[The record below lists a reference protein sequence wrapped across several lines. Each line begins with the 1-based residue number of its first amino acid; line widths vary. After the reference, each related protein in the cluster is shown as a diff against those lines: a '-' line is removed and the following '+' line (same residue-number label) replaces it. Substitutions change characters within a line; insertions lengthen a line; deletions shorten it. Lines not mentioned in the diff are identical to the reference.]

1 MIILAVDVGIQVC
14 GYAVCAL
21 NGTNAHLIKQGEIKP
36 KKADTLPQKLN
47 SIIEELERVVKEVN
61 PQAVVVETL
70 YSHHK
75 HPATLGVL
83 AQVKGTIAVFSC
95 RWGVDYAEYSST
107 RARKS
112 FVGKGDADSLRVKK
126 MAESVT
132 GIVFKSVH
140 TADAYS
146 LAFAYAHE
154 QGFKRLLEKNK
165 G

>member
-14 GYAVCAL
+14 GYAICAL
-21 NGTNAHLIKQGEIKP
+21 NGANAYLIKQGEIKP
-36 KKADTLPQKLN
+36 RKTDTLPDKLN
-47 SIIEELERVVKEVN
+47 TIIVELERVVKEVK
-61 PQAVVVETL
+61 PETVVVETL

-75 HPATLGVL
+75 HPTTLGVL
-83 AQVKGTIAVFSC
+83 AQVKGAIAVFSR
-95 RWGVDYAEYSST
+95 RWGIGYAEYSST

-112 FVGKGDADSLRVKK
+112 FVGRGDADSLRVKK

-132 GIVFKSVH
+132 GMVFRSVH

-154 QGFKRLLEKNK
+154 QGFNRLLQKNK
-165 G
+165 V

>member
-21 NGTNAHLIKQGEIKP
+21 NGAHAHLIKQGEIKP
-36 KKADTLPQKLN
+36 RKSDSLPEKLN
-47 SIIEELERVVKEVN
+47 TIINELECVVKEIK
-61 PQAVVVETL
+61 PETVVVETL

-83 AQVKGTIAVFSC
+83 AQVKGVVALFSR
-95 RWGVDYAEYSST
+95 RWGIGYAEYSST

-112 FVGKGDADSLRVKK
+112 FVGKGNADSLRVKK
-126 MAESVT
+126 MAEGTT
-132 GIVFKSVH
+132 GITFKSVH

-154 QGFKRLLEKNK
+154 QSFRRLLGKNII
-165 G
+165 